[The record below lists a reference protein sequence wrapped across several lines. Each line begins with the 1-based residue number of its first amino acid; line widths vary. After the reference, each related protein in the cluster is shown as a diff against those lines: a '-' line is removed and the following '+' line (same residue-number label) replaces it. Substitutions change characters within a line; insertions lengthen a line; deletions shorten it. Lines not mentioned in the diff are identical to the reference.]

1 MKISTILIV
10 SKTCKNRLADPNE
23 SNIFMSLEALL
34 TVRGSLPLASTRH
47 FFTEI
52 YTGPNYTNLSVEFP
66 AGFSWKPL
74 TTASIEKGILR
85 KHHFY

>member
-34 TVRGSLPLASTRH
+34 TVRGVKIMRGREPTSSLHQALLYRDIHWA
-47 FFTEI
+47 
-52 YTGPNYTNLSVEFP
+52 
-66 AGFSWKPL
+66 
-74 TTASIEKGILR
+74 
-85 KHHFY
+85 